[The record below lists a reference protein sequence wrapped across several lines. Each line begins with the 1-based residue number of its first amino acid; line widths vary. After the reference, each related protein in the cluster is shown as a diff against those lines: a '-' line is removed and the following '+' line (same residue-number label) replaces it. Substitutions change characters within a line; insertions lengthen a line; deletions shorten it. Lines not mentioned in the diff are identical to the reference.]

1 MAKNQVNARQH
12 PAAQLLLFENYSH
25 SPSMLSSKNNRT
37 KKNFTTPYYGWD
49 STASG
54 LEPLRGG
61 SLRFTTIF
69 PEIPG
74 THFINLGRMEP
85 PSGFEHGTSGL
96 RIQRRNH

>member
-37 KKNFTTPYYGWD
+37 KKTYDPLLWMRFNCLR
-49 STASG
+49 AI
-54 LEPLRGG
+54 EPLRGD
-61 SLRFTTIF
+61 SLLFTTNF

-74 THFINLGRMEP
+74 THFINLGRMKC
-85 PSGFEHGTSGL
+85 
-96 RIQRRNH
+96 